1 VWRRALPVIVALV
14 AACSGRD
21 QPRNAPTERIRFWHT
36 FNPTETEALNEV
48 LSASNRGMPVEPTL
62 LPFARGQTIISE
74 VLRSGDDCPDL
85 VRVDAT
91 WLPALARAE
100 LLVRVPDQVASAR
113 TWLPE
118 AAELARDRDLF
129 FGVPQAL
136 DGLALI
142 YRKAAVR
149 EAGVPWPPQ
158 TVRELVATA
167 HRLTRDGHHGLG
179 VRVDGYWFAAFLR
192 AWGGDVLDPDSG
204 ALGVDSETAVSALNR
219 FAELFGPTGISPSPP
234 PSGDEDKDEA
244 RRFRTKSLAVV
255 VNGPWAITGLA
266 EGRTDELAVAPFP
279 PDAEGRPAAP
289 RGGHV
294 LVVPRCARR
303 PEAAW
308 QLALEITAPSVQAD
322 WAQRFG
328 VVPTAKESLAGA
340 GALAQQFYEAL
351 GQARPLP
358 RHPVT
363 SEIFDDL
370 NPAIAAVVAGD
381 ATAEEALAGVTRA
394 WRRLLGRHSIA
405 PQTQPPSAPDAGAP
419 TP

>member
-1 VWRRALPVIVALV
+1 MTI
-14 AACSGRD
+14 AACSGGGDTRS
-21 QPRNAPTERIRFWHT
+21 APGERIRLWHT

-48 LSASNRGMPVEPTL
+48 LSARDRGLPVEPTL

-74 VLRSGDDCPDL
+74 VLRSGEDCPDL

-91 WLPALARAE
+91 WLPGLARAD
-100 LLVRVPDQVASAR
+100 LLMPVPSSVIEAR
-113 TWLPE
+113 AWLPE
-118 AAELARDRDLF
+118 AAELALDR
-129 FGVPQAL
+129 GVAYGIPQAL

-158 TVRELVATA
+158 TVGELIATA

-192 AWGGDVLDPDSG
+192 AWGGDVLDPETG
-204 ALGVDSETAVSALNR
+204 TLGVDTEIAVTALTR
-219 FAELFGPTGISPSPP
+219 FAELFGPNGVSPSPP

-244 RRFRTKSLAVV
+244 RRFRTRSLAVV

-266 EGRTDELAVAPFP
+266 EGRTHELAVAPFP
-279 PDAEGRPAAP
+279 PDQQGRPAAP

-294 LVVPRCARR
+294 LVVPRCARK
-303 PEAAW
+303 PDAAW
-308 QLALEITAPSVQAD
+308 KLALEITAPSIQAD

-328 VVPTAKESLAGA
+328 VVPTAEASLPGA

-363 SEIFDDL
+363 AEIFDDL

-381 ATAEEALAGVTRA
+381 ATAEEALAGVARA
-394 WRRLLGRHSIA
+394 WRRLLLRYGIEPRSEPA
-405 PQTQPPSAPDAGAP
+405 PSGAGAP
-419 TP
+419 AP